1 MNSPASQKR
10 LLAASSTNQSKEHN
24 NSILPAYQ
32 SKDSNSAIPA
42 NQSKD
47 SIVSANQSKDSHS
60 AIPANQSKEF
70 SIVSANHGKDS
81 PSLRTIP
88 EIGLSQ
94 TTSGPQGNVMA

>member
-10 LLAASSTNQSKEHN
+10 LLAASSTNQSKDNN

-32 SKDSNSAIPA
+32 SKDSN
-42 NQSKD
+42 
-47 SIVSANQSKDSHS
+47 S